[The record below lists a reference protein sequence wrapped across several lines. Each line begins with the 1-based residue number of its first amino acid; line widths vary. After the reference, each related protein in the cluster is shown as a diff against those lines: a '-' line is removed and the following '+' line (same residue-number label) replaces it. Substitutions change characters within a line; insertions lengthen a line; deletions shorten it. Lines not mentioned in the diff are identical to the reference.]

1 MDIGQNC
8 PKTLPISHYQGTR
21 ISDGIGLLHIQSHDA
36 CSMTLLYSRDGLR
49 PQDHDAR

>member
-1 MDIGQNC
+1 MTHTVSARAGLW
-8 PKTLPISHYQGTR
+8 PGARRKTGY
-21 ISDGIGLLHIQSHDA
+21 GIGLLHIQSHVA